1 MSAYP
6 AAPPAA
12 YGYAIRKPTDVMG
25 RRVGAYLLNGLI
37 GAAVVAGLFFAVF
50 LSTKPYKSVSFASAD
65 AASNFCSLSQSERDD
80 RLQDRYRDRICV
92 NIDNHVYLVEPGPA
106 IGTGIGLWVAWAVVN
121 YVLLEGLT
129 GASVGKAIV
138 GLRVMRGNGSKPGI
152 GWAALRTLL
161 LWIPDGLFAGI
172 VGLIVALTN
181 DNHQRVGDMAA
192 GTYVV
197 EKRAAGYPLQQAPLA
212 YPPYGT
218 PAASPPGSYGAPPVG
233 PLPPQPGYGPSAP
246 SPEPAA
252 APPAS
257 EVAVAEPQ
265 WDPARNTY
273 IWWNAET
280 QQWLEHDPATGEW
293 RPISQ

>member
-12 YGYAIRKPTDVMG
+12 YGYAVRKPTDVMG
-25 RRVGAYLLNGLI
+25 RRVGAYLLNGLV

-50 LSTKPYKSVSFASAD
+50 LSTKPYKSIHFPSAD
-65 AASNFCSLSQSERDD
+65 AASNFCSLSQSERDS

-92 NIDNHVYLVEPGPA
+92 NIDNHVYLVEPGPTL
-106 IGTGIGLWVAWAVVN
+106 GTGIGLWVAWAVVN

-161 LWIPDGLFAGI
+161 LWIPDGLFAGV

-197 EKRAAGYPLQQAPLA
+197 DKRAAGYPLLQAPPA

-218 PAASPPGSYGAPPVG
+218 PAAAAPGSYGA
-233 PLPPQPGYGPSAP
+233 QPGYGPSAP

-252 APPAS
+252 APPVS
-257 EVAVAEPQ
+257 GVAVAEPQ